1 MYSLDINPPPKNRNR
16 FLFLTQLVAVAGGVL
31 IFGGGGRFLLRLTSV
46 GVLVTRIV
54 AKAHSLTISAG
65 NAKRHE
71 VFKKMGYLPADPSDI
86 KLRVLPS
93 YTFVPMSEVEQDVQ
107 QMVAARAQAVPEPDP
122 IYNLPAAKR
131 QATITSYFRK

>member
-1 MYSLDINPPPKNRNR
+1 MILRRLIWQDSLWTLRRVEPK
-16 FLFLTQLVAVAGGVL
+16 LKGQ
-31 IFGGGGRFLLRLTSV
+31 RLSAKDRR
-46 GVLVTRIV
+46 VLVTRIV
-54 AKAHSLTISAG
+54 AKAHSLTFSAG

-93 YTFVPMSEVEQDVQ
+93 
-107 QMVAARAQAVPEPDP
+107 A
-122 IYNLPAAKR
+122 R

>member
-1 MYSLDINPPPKNRNR
+1 MACTHSVRTPLTWKNQ
-16 FLFLTQLVAVAGGVL
+16 TH
-31 IFGGGGRFLLRLTSV
+31 LRTRIW
-46 GVLVTRIV
+46 TRIV

-93 YTFVPMSEVEQDVQ
+93 YTFVPMSEVEQHV
-107 QMVAARAQAVPEPDP
+107 
-122 IYNLPAAKR
+122 
-131 QATITSYFRK
+131 